1 MPLDRMNQYG
11 TDPSGRGAANMQ
23 ALTVPRYYQQAHL
36 SAGEERDEASTDDE
50 GHPATG
56 GNPLTFLFILI
67 GLIIALFFVH
77 KASPFLRGESFGV
90 NWLTVTQVTVISSF
104 GILLLKAVFGR
115 YHVRGITNAVAA
127 I

>member
-36 SAGEERDEASTDDE
+36 SAGEERDEASTDDNS
-50 GHPATG
+50 HPATG
-56 GNPLTFLFILI
+56 GNPLTFIFILL
-67 GLIIALFFVH
+67 GLIIVLFFVH
-77 KASPFLRGESFGV
+77 KASPFLKTESFGV
-90 NWLTVTQVTVISSF
+90 NWLSFAEVTVMAAF

-127 I
+127 L